1 MSLASASRQQEAI
14 AIAWLPNFCTLRAM
28 LDDFDLALLEE
39 VQRDDGR
46 TADQL
51 AARVPLSPSA
61 IARRLRRLRGEGW
74 VRRTVALLSP
84 RLTERR
90 LRGLVLVQ
98 LAEHAAHERKAALL
112 RRLDEAEEVQFAYE
126 IAGSHDL
133 LLLLDC
139 ADMDAFVSVA
149 EGLLA
154 VDSTV
159 RRYESLFV
167 KRELKFAP
175 FVRLSGRRPA
185 Y

>member
-1 MSLASASRQQEAI
+1 
-14 AIAWLPNFCTLRAM
+14 M
-28 LDDFDLALLEE
+28 LDEFDLALLEE
-39 VQRDDGR
+39 IQRDDGR

-51 AARVPLSPSA
+51 AERIALSPSA

-74 VRRTVALLSP
+74 VRRTVALLAS

-90 LRGLVLVQ
+90 LRAIVMVQ
-98 LAEHAAHERKAALL
+98 LAEHADQARKAALL
-112 RRLDEAEEVQFAYE
+112 DRLTAAAEVQFVYE

-139 ADMDAFVSVA
+139 ADMDEFVGRA
-149 EGLLA
+149 EALLA
-154 VDSTV
+154 IDATV

-167 KRELKFAP
+167 KREIKFAP
-175 FVRLSGRRPA
+175 FVRLIGRRPA

>member
-1 MSLASASRQQEAI
+1 MRFAPEFGTNGR
-14 AIAWLPNFCTLRAM
+14 M
-28 LDDFDLALLEE
+28 LDEFDLALLEE
-39 VQRDDGR
+39 VQHDDGR

-51 AARVPLSPSA
+51 AERVALSPSA

-90 LRGLVLVQ
+90 LRALVLVQ
-98 LAEHAAHERKAALL
+98 LAEHADQARKAALL
-112 RRLDEAEEVQFAYE
+112 RRLDGAPEVQFAYE

-133 LLLLDC
+133 VLLLDC
-139 ADMDAFVSVA
+139 ADMDDFVATA